1 MGERQNQIMKKLYA
15 IMLALVAML
24 AMSAFATSAFA
35 VTLLA
40 EWLLNGA
47 AIVTADLVEIPG
59 ELILTNLDAG
69 GVGITSELLCT
80 GILVGTVG
88 PASADL
94 ITEVLTLTGVKTVEP
109 LATGE
114 ALACTNS
121 KNCESP
127 KAWPEGLPWE
137 TEAELLE
144 ETAGTF
150 FADYLL
156 NGAYVAECTIL
167 GIKAEELCTAPV
179 TAIELTNEA
188 AGTVKS
194 VFSDA
199 FQELAGF
206 KLGSCGEHNE
216 VAEVSGTGQITPVG
230 GGTLAVSS
238 GA

>member
-1 MGERQNQIMKKLYA
+1 MGERQSQIMKKLYA
-15 IMLALVAML
+15 IMLALVAMF

-40 EWLLNGA
+40 EWLLNGT
-47 AIVTADLVEIPG
+47 AIATADLVEIPG
-59 ELILTNLDAG
+59 ELNLVNLNAG
-69 GVGITSELLCT
+69 GVGIVSELLCS

-88 PASADL
+88 PSSAGL
-94 ITEVLTLTGVKTVEP
+94 ITEVLSLTGVKTVEP
-109 LATGE
+109 LAAGQ
-114 ALACTNS
+114 ALECTNS

-127 KAWPEGLPWE
+127 KAWAEGLPWE

-156 NGAYVAECTIL
+156 NGAYEAECTIL
-167 GIKAEELCTAPV
+167 GIKAEELCTVAV

-194 VFSDA
+194 VFSDP

-206 KLGSCGEHNE
+206 VLGACGAHAE
-216 VAEVSGTGQITPVG
+216 VAEVSGNGQITPVG

>member
-1 MGERQNQIMKKLYA
+1 MKRSQILPILFIAVLGLSA
-15 IMLALVAML
+15 IGASNA
-24 AMSAFATSAFA
+24 SA

-47 AIVTADLVEIPG
+47 AIVTSDLVEIPG
-59 ELILTNLDAG
+59 ELIFADRDAG
-69 GVGITSELLCT
+69 GVGITSELLCS
-80 GILVGTVG
+80 IIFDGTVG
-88 PASADL
+88 PSSADL
-94 ITEVLTLTGVKTVEP
+94 ITEALTLTGVKVVEP

-114 ALACTNS
+114 PLACTNS

-127 KAWPEGLPWE
+127 KAWTEGLPFE

-144 ETAGTF
+144 QTAGTF

-156 NGAYVAECTIL
+156 NFALVSECTIL
-167 GIKAEELCTAPV
+167 GIKAEELCTASV
-179 TAIELTNEA
+179 MAIELTNEA
-188 AGTVKS
+188 AGTVKW

-206 KLGSCGEHNE
+206 KLGTCGSN
-216 VAEVSGTGQITPVG
+216 AEVTEVLGTGQITPVG

>member
-1 MGERQNQIMKKLYA
+1 MKRSQMLFILFIAVLGLGA
-15 IMLALVAML
+15 IGAS
-24 AMSAFATSAFA
+24 SASA

-40 EWLLNGA
+40 EWLLNGS
-47 AIVTADLVEIPG
+47 AIVTPDLVEIPG
-59 ELILTNLDAG
+59 ELNITDLDAG

-80 GILVGTVG
+80 IIFDGTVG
-88 PASADL
+88 PGSADL
-94 ITEVLTLTGVKTVEP
+94 ITEVLTLTGVKMVEP
-109 LATGE
+109 LATGA
-114 ALACTNS
+114 ALECTNS

-127 KAWPEGLPWE
+127 KAWYEGLPWE

-144 ETAGTF
+144 QTAGTF

-156 NGAYVAECTIL
+156 NSAFVSECTIL

-179 TAIELTNEA
+179 MAIELTNEA
-188 AGTVKS
+188 AGTVKW
-194 VFSDA
+194 VFSDP

-206 KLGSCGEHNE
+206 KLGECGSHAEVTE
-216 VAEVSGTGQITPVG
+216 VAGTGQITPVG

>member
-40 EWLLNGA
+40 EWLLNGS

-59 ELILTNLDAG
+59 TLALVNLDAG

-88 PASADL
+88 PMSADL
-94 ITEVLTLTGVKTVEP
+94 ITEVLNLLNEKTVEP
-109 LATGE
+109 LATGP
-114 ALACTNS
+114 ALECTNS

-127 KAWPEGLPWE
+127 KAWAEGLPWE

-156 NGAYVAECTIL
+156 NGEYVAECTIL

-188 AGTVKS
+188 VGTVKS
-194 VFSDA
+194 VFSDP

-206 KLGSCGEHNE
+206 KLGTCGTNAE
-216 VAEVSGTGQITPVG
+216 VAEVAGEGQITPVG

-238 GA
+238 GT